1 MATASGV
8 NVMLMPALASVAV
21 TQARPTHSFST
32 RECDTGRLCCGCCS
46 RHWHHKPTVYCCVD
60 GAAQASFDQGNRYSG
75 AHVAQ
80 VSALSPDGRCKAFGA
95 DADGYGR
102 GEGIAS
108 IVMRPLEDAEPG
120 VDDRPLALLTGSAV
134 NQDGR
139 SSSLTVSSVQ
149 LARRYRTSRANSSQ
163 DAVQ

>member
-1 MATASGV
+1 
-8 NVMLMPALASVAV
+8 
-21 TQARPTHSFST
+21 
-32 RECDTGRLCCGCCS
+32 
-46 RHWHHKPTVYCCVD
+46 
-60 GAAQASFDQGNRYSG
+60 
-75 AHVAQ
+75 VAQ